1 MKKNDRGG
9 DRFYHWN
16 FAHRGLHE
24 KDKSVPENSLAAFRA
39 AKEAGYGAELDVQ
52 LSKDGQVVVFH
63 DDTLDR
69 VCGEIPAPEGL
80 TNGKGNLKNY
90 TYEELHKMSL
100 CGTRETIPLFTDVL
114 DAFYGGGPLIVEL
127 KNVGKD
133 NRELCEKT
141 WEILKGYKGVYCI
154 ESFTPVIVHWF
165 RKHAPEVFRGQLA
178 MAVKEYKG
186 EVSKP
191 VGWLLGNGLFDI
203 WTKPDFM
210 AYDMSVERP
219 KYVKH
224 LYKKGEMDICWT
236 SRKAEDQQAGYDG
249 VIFEFY
255 RPELKY

>member
-1 MKKNDRGG
+1 MSKTERGA

-16 FAHRGLHE
+16 YAHRGLHE

-39 AKEAGYGAELDVQ
+39 AREAGYGAELDVQ

-69 VCGEIPAPEGL
+69 VCGTIPAPEGL
-80 TNGKGNLKNY
+80 INGKGDLKDY

-127 KNVGKD
+127 KNVWKD

-141 WEILKGYKGVYCI
+141 WEILKGYKGVFCV
-154 ESFTPVIVHWF
+154 ESFSPAIVHWF

-178 MAVKEYKG
+178 MQPKEYWS
-186 EVSKP
+186 EFSRP
-191 VGWLLGNGLFDI
+191 VGWVLGNCLLDF
-203 WTKPDFM
+203 WTKPDFL

-219 KYVKH
+219 EYVKK

-236 SRKAEDQQAGYDG
+236 SRKPEDQKAGYDG

>member
-1 MKKNDRGG
+1 MNKTERGA
-9 DRFYHWN
+9 DRFLHWN

-24 KDKSVPENSLAAFRA
+24 KDKSVPENSIAAFRA
-39 AKEAGYGAELDVQ
+39 AREAGYGAELDVQ

-69 VCGEIPAPEGL
+69 VCGTIPAPEGL
-80 TNGKGNLKNY
+80 TNGKGNLKDY

-133 NRELCEKT
+133 NPELCEKT
-141 WEILKGYKGVYCI
+141 YEILKGYKGVFCI
-154 ESFTPVIVHWF
+154 ESFSPVIVHWF
-165 RKHAPEVFRGQLA
+165 KKNAPELFRGQLA
-178 MAVKEYKG
+178 MPVKDYEG

-191 VGWLLGNGLFDI
+191 VGFLLGNCLLNF
-203 WTKPDFM
+203 WTKPDFV
-210 AYDMSVERP
+210 AYDMNQSRP
-219 KYVKH
+219 AHVRN
-224 LYKKGEMDICWT
+224 LYKKGMLDICWT
-236 SRKAEDQQAGYDG
+236 SRKPEDQKGSYDG
-249 VIFEFY
+249 IIFEFY